1 MPVAGSGPVA
11 QPGKGR
17 DRPPDEEDAFI
28 RAINRIWA
36 WAARNTATVVASA
49 VLLILAVGAFFWYR
63 AYQENLEAR
72 AATELQTVQARAAAG
87 DTAVVEA
94 LRGYLQSFGG
104 TRPGRRARV
113 LLSRQLL
120 LGGQAGEAVSTVR
133 PVVDETRPETPMGY
147 ATRKL
152 LAEAQV
158 ASGDTA
164 AALET
169 LAGLADGARFGFQ
182 RRQAGAERARLLAD
196 QGRLQEAATIYERLV
211 EEADEEEADTYRLRL
226 GEVRARLAAGE
237 AGDGGET
244 GQGAEE
250 QG

>member
-11 QPGKGR
+11 RPGKGR

-28 RAINRIWA
+28 RAINRAWA
-36 WAARNTATVVASA
+36 WAARNTVTVVTSA
-49 VLLILAVGAFFWYR
+49 AFLIVAVGAFFWYR

-94 LRGYLQSFGG
+94 LRGYLESFGG
-104 TRPGRRARV
+104 TRPARRARI

-120 LGGQAGEAVSTVR
+120 LRGQAGEAASTVR
-133 PVVDETRPETPMGY
+133 PVVDQTRPETPMGY

-164 AALET
+164 AGLET
-169 LAGLADGARFGFQ
+169 LQGLAEGARFGFQ
-182 RRQAGAERARLLAD
+182 RRQAEAERARILAD
-196 QGRLQEAATIYERLV
+196 QGRLQEAAAIYERLV
-211 EEADEEEADTYRLRL
+211 EEADEDEADTYRLRL
-226 GEVRARLAAGE
+226 GEVRARLAAGD
-237 AGDGGET
+237 AGDGEA

-250 QG
+250 QQG